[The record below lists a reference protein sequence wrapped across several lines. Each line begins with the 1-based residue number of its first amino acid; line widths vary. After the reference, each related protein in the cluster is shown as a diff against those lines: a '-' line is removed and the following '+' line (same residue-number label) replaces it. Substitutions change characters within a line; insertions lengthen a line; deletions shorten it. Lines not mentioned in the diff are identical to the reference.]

1 MVPPHRASSVR
12 VRTGEG
18 ESLTGCA
25 GSGCPLPVWP
35 QKETPMSK
43 VGREGF
49 QNQPGG
55 AWGLW
60 SAGLQGVNAVCQ
72 CGGAMRLGA
81 AGRGPCWHPWLCVAR
96 ARRTRSF
103 LRRLS
108 RLSLGGDPHQK
119 EPRWNQERG
128 VVAGWSSFQAESQ
141 R

>member
-60 SAGLQGVNAVCQ
+60 SAGLQGVNAVFP
-72 CGGAMRLGA
+72 GLLPFIFVLA
-81 AGRGPCWHPWLCVAR
+81 V
-96 ARRTRSF
+96 
-103 LRRLS
+103 
-108 RLSLGGDPHQK
+108 SLVLYG
-119 EPRWNQERG
+119 
-128 VVAGWSSFQAESQ
+128 
-141 R
+141 

>member
-81 AGRGPCWHPWLCVAR
+81 AGRGPR
-96 ARRTRSF
+96 AAGRAGTPGSVWPGLAEPAPSF
-103 LRRLS
+103 
-108 RLSLGGDPHQK
+108 G
-119 EPRWNQERG
+119 
-128 VVAGWSSFQAESQ
+128 A
-141 R
+141 

>member
-81 AGRGPCWHPWLCVAR
+81 AGRGPRAVLAPLALCGQGSPNPLLPSAPEPPQPGRGPPSEGTSLEPGKGGRGWLVI
-96 ARRTRSF
+96 
-103 LRRLS
+103 
-108 RLSLGGDPHQK
+108 
-119 EPRWNQERG
+119 
-128 VVAGWSSFQAESQ
+128 VSS
-141 R
+141 